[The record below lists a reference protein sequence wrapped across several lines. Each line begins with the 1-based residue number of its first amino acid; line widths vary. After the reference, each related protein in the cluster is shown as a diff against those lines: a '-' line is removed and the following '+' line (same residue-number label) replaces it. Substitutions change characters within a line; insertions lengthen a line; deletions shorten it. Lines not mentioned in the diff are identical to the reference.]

1 MGFIDRMKKDSEDE
15 MEFKM
20 EGARIPVRNMLKKG
34 LPLNL
39 ISELLGVEIEVVKAL
54 EEELN
59 GIEN

>member
-20 EGARIPVRNMLKKG
+20 EGSRIPVRNMLKKG
-34 LPLNL
+34 LPLDL
-39 ISELLGVEIEVVKAL
+39 ISELLGVEIEVVRAL
-54 EEELN
+54 QEELS